1 MYTLREITEDGAKK
15 EYPCQSYEEAR
26 KLLDKKAEADKA
38 LLLESDTWA
47 EIKHGEE
54 RYSRVTN
61 ESQKWYILDIVE
73 G

>member
-15 EYPCQSYEEAR
+15 EYSCQSYEEAR
-26 KLLDKKAEADKA
+26 KLLDEKAEADKA
-38 LLLESDTWA
+38 VQIESC